1 MVSMSETKNLDRGE
15 VEIFTDGAC
24 SGNPGPGGWG
34 AILRYRGVEKEL
46 SGFEPITTN
55 NRMELMAAIA
65 GLEALTRPC
74 RVRLYSDSQYLRNG
88 ITQWI
93 QSWKRRGWRTAD
105 KKPVKNVDLW
115 QRLEAASARHEVD
128 WIWVRGH
135 AGHPENERADA
146 LARAGAVR
154 AATRANEPIA
164 NGNSGSE

>member
-1 MVSMSETKNLDRGE
+1 MAEMGGPGRNE

-34 AILRYRGVEKEL
+34 AILRYRGVDKEL
-46 SGFEPITTN
+46 SGFEPATTN

-65 GLEALTRPC
+65 GLEALKRPC
-74 RVRLYSDSQYLRNG
+74 HVQLYSDSQYLRNG

-93 QSWKRRGWRTAD
+93 HAWKARGWRTAD

-115 QRLEAASARHEVD
+115 QRLEAAAARHQVD
-128 WIWVRGH
+128 WKWVRGH

-146 LARAGAVR
+146 LARAGIAAASPVGVR
-154 AATRANEPIA
+154 PR
-164 NGNSGSE
+164 